1 MINGNM
7 NCKLRR
13 CLELFSV
20 PDLISDNFI
29 VAFMKGKDTTK
40 HLDFRDPWN
49 LIVLVKGVMRK
60 IVGSDWRF
68 NILSASHL
76 QGKIHANVVMLR
88 GPFLESPENFSGP
101 KSHS

>member
-1 MINGNM
+1 MINRNM

-20 PDLISDNFI
+20 PDIISHNFI

-40 HLDFRDPWN
+40 DLDFRDPWN

-68 NILSASHL
+68 NSLSTSHL
-76 QGKIHANVVMLR
+76 QGRLKIQANVVML
-88 GPFLESPENFSGP
+88 GLYCDWSLEE
-101 KSHS
+101 